1 MPNRVIRAGL
11 LDSDAFLG
19 LPDHDCRL
27 AFIACILTADDLGNF
42 PASEPRLLRLWRWI
56 GCETLQ
62 RTAEIATA
70 LAAQDLIRWYVSTH
84 KRFGHIPNFRQR
96 LRTVKSSFPRPPADI
111 ECPLINELMRNMSDT
126 RRTNGGLIESNLN
139 SKAVRMHQRDSKGP
153 VDNFVKNSDTPG
165 NGSVKKSDT
174 APRTQLDRARR
185 LGELLGLQRD
195 PLDTDASFVDRVQAE
210 LDKRAVRLGT
220 ER

>member
-70 LAAQDLIRWYVSTH
+70 LATQDLIRWYVSTH
-84 KRFGHIPNFRQR
+84 KRFGHIPNFGQR
-96 LRTVKSSFPRPPADI
+96 LRIVRPSVPRPPESI
-111 ECPLINELMRNMSDT
+111 ECPKIKEIMQNTSDT
-126 RRTNGGLIESNLN
+126 RRTYVGLKEKNLN
-139 SKAVRMHQRDSKGP
+139 SKAVRKHPTDSKEP
-153 VDNFVKNSDTPG
+153 VDNFVKKSDTQG

-185 LGELLGLQRD
+185 LGELLGLHRD
-195 PLDTDASFVDRVQAE
+195 PLDTDASYVDRVQAE

-220 ER
+220 RR